1 MEPIPVFYD
10 QVSRSAVAVTPKK
23 PLRDWIDAL
32 LPEYPQPEGQGTV
45 YLIKALDGDADI
57 EKWLK
62 TNYKNIFENELNQL
76 YTDEDE
82 WPKNRSF
89 KLFNE
94 WFDFTVHPFVVDMLN
109 GPVKKY

>member
-10 QVSRSAVAVTPKK
+10 EAARSAVAIKPKQPFLDWTNALTP
-23 PLRDWIDAL
+23 DF
-32 LPEYPQPEGQGTV
+32 PQTEAQGTV
-45 YLIKALDGDADI
+45 YLVKMMDDNEAV

-62 TNYKNIFENELNQL
+62 KNYKKIFENELNGQS
-76 YTDEDE
+76 TGEED
-82 WPKNRSF
+82 WPTKRDW

-94 WFDFTVHPFVVDMLN
+94 WFDYSVHPFVVDILE